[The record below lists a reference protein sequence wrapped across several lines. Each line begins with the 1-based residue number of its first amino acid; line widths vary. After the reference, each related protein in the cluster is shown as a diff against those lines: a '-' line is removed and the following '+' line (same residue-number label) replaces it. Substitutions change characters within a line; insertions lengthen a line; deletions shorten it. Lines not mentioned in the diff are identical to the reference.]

1 MALERFKP
9 LASPTKSRIEA
20 ESSARRQLSEQF
32 RLPYSD
38 FPYRFARR
46 LTDEPASPIAQ

>member
-1 MALERFKP
+1 MMLERFKP

-20 ESSARRQLSEQF
+20 EPSVRRQLGEQF

-38 FPYRFARR
+38 FP
-46 LTDEPASPIAQ
+46 